1 MNGAG
6 PPDGA
11 LCYRVPNRGDMST
24 DPIPY
29 GDLEEGRNCN
39 YWELDPTL
47 QFEARRVYPD
57 DEYEWAEERLSAFGE
72 VLGHR
77 LADTADRIDKEGH
90 ELRSFDKYGERLN
103 EVEYHPLIEEQ
114 ERVAYEEFG
123 MTHDPFHAPPG
134 RDEPVGLAHTLLMQA
149 LLCYVDGG
157 FCCPV
162 SMTTGAAIVL
172 DKFDDGDLE
181 EYFRRLTSRDLEEHV
196 EGAMFLTEE
205 QGGSDVGANEVR
217 AEPQD
222 DGTYRLYGEKWFC
235 SNIDAEGAL
244 ALARTPDAPDGV
256 EGLSLFLVPRTKPDG
271 EVNESH
277 FRRLKDKLGT
287 ISVPTGEIEFQG
299 AEAYLV
305 GEEQEGFKYMAEMMN
320 FERLTN
326 ATGAVGIM
334 GRALLEAKV
343 RAANREAFGGPL
355 EEKPLM
361 RRDLVDMAV
370 DYEAATVF
378 TFEGARLLDERER
391 RASLRDAERASG
403 EGTDP
408 RDDAGSGDD
417 VYRLLRLFVPVA
429 KYKTA
434 RMSVETTSYAME
446 VLGGN
451 GYVREHTTERLLR
464 DAQVLPIWEG
474 PSNVLALDTLR
485 ALNREDAHE
494 ALLPYVREK
503 LDGVEHPLLEALAG
517 DVEERFRELQNAL
530 ATLAAEDGDYAQY
543 HAKRLSD
550 LIFDVVTAA
559 LLLEEA
565 QWAIDEEGDGRKALV
580 ARRFVETRFGDDEA
594 YGVTSG
600 ERAAMEDATFEAVV
614 KHAGVEP
621 DSLVETAAA
630 DD

>member
-1 MNGAG
+1 MA
-6 PPDGA
+6 A
-11 LCYRVPNRGDMST
+11 
-24 DPIPY
+24 DPISY
-29 GDLEEGRNCN
+29 GDYEEGRNCN

-47 QFEARRVYPD
+47 RFEARRVYP
-57 DEYEWAEERLSAFGE
+57 EAEFEWAEPVLDEFGE

-77 LADTADRIDKEGH
+77 MADTADRIDREGH
-90 ELRSFDKYGERLN
+90 ELRSFDKYGDRLN
-103 EVEYHPLIEEQ
+103 EVEYHPLVGEQ
-114 ERVAYEEFG
+114 EEIVYEEFG
-123 MTHDPFHAPPG
+123 VTHDAFHAPPG
-134 RDEPVGLAHTLLMQA
+134 REEPLGLSHALMMQA
-149 LLCYVDGG
+149 LLSYVDAG

-162 SMTTGAAIVL
+162 SMTNGAAIVL
-172 DKFDDGDLE
+172 EKFDDGTLE
-181 EYFRRLTSRDLEEHV
+181 EYFQGLTSRDLESHI

-217 AEPQD
+217 AERT
-222 DGTYRLYGEKWFC
+222 GEEGVYELYGEKWFC

-271 EVNESH
+271 GVNDAH
-277 FRRLKDKLGT
+277 FRRLKNKLGT
-287 ISVPTGEIEFQG
+287 ISVPTGEIQYEG

-305 GEEQEGFKYMAEMMN
+305 GEEQRGFKYMAEMMN

-326 ATGAVGIM
+326 ATGAVGVM

-343 RAANREAFGGPL
+343 RAAGREAFGDTID
-355 EEKPLM
+355 EYPLM
-361 RRDLVDMAV
+361 RRDLVDMTV
-370 DYEAATVF
+370 DYEAAAAF
-378 TFEGARLLDERER
+378 SFEAARLLDERER
-391 RASLRDAERASG
+391 TSRDATGA
-403 EGTDP
+403 
-408 RDDAGSGDD
+408 DDSAA
-417 VYRLLRLFVPVA
+417 YQLMRLFIPVA

-446 VLGGN
+446 ILGGN

-494 ALLPYVREK
+494 VLLPYVQER
-503 LDGVEHPLLEALAG
+503 LDAVEHPLLERLA
-517 DVEERFRELQNAL
+517 DTVEDEFRGLQNAL
-530 ATLAAEDGDYAQY
+530 ATLATEDGDYAQY
-543 HAKRLSD
+543 HAKRLAD

-559 LLLEEA
+559 LLLAEA
-565 QWAIDEEGDGRKALV
+565 RTAIDRDDDGRKALV
-580 ARRFVETRFGDDEA
+580 ARRFVRTRFDEGAA

-600 ERAAMEDATFEAVV
+600 ERFAMEDDVFAAIA
-614 KHAGVEP
+614 HYADVEP
-621 DSLVETAAA
+621 ASLVEAAPA

>member
-1 MNGAG
+1 MA
-6 PPDGA
+6 A
-11 LCYRVPNRGDMST
+11 
-24 DPIPY
+24 DPISY
-29 GDLEEGRNCN
+29 GDYEEGRNCN

-47 QFEARRVYPD
+47 RFEARRVYP
-57 DEYEWAEERLSAFGE
+57 EAEFEWAEPVLEEFGE

-77 LADTADRIDKEGH
+77 MADTADRIDREGH
-90 ELRSFDKYGERLN
+90 ELRSFDKYGDRLN
-103 EVEYHPLIEEQ
+103 EVEYHPLVGEQ
-114 ERVAYEEFG
+114 EEIVYEEFG
-123 MTHDPFHAPPG
+123 VTHDAFHAPPG
-134 RDEPVGLAHTLLMQA
+134 REEPLGLSHALMMQA
-149 LLCYVDGG
+149 LLSYVDAG

-162 SMTTGAAIVL
+162 SMTNGAAIVL
-172 DKFDDGDLE
+172 EKFDDGTLE
-181 EYFRRLTSRDLEEHV
+181 EYFQGLTSRDLESHI

-217 AEPQD
+217 AERT
-222 DGTYRLYGEKWFC
+222 GEEGVYELYGEKWFC

-271 EVNESH
+271 GVNDAH
-277 FRRLKDKLGT
+277 FRRLKNKLGT
-287 ISVPTGEIEFQG
+287 ISVPTGEIQYEG

-305 GEEQEGFKYMAEMMN
+305 GEEQRGFKYMAEMMN

-326 ATGAVGIM
+326 ATGAVGVM

-343 RAANREAFGGPL
+343 RAAGREAFGDTID
-355 EEKPLM
+355 EYPLM
-361 RRDLVDMAV
+361 RRDLVDMTV
-370 DYEAATVF
+370 DYEAAAAF
-378 TFEGARLLDERER
+378 SFEAARLLDERER
-391 RASLRDAERASG
+391 TSRDATGA
-403 EGTDP
+403 
-408 RDDAGSGDD
+408 DDSAA
-417 VYRLLRLFVPVA
+417 YQLMRLFIPVA

-446 VLGGN
+446 ILGGN

-494 ALLPYVREK
+494 ALLPYVQER
-503 LDGVEHPLLEALAG
+503 LDAVEHPLLERLA
-517 DVEERFRELQNAL
+517 DTVEDEFRGLQNAL
-530 ATLAAEDGDYAQY
+530 ATLATEDGDYAQY
-543 HAKRLSD
+543 HAKRLAD

-559 LLLEEA
+559 LLLAEA
-565 QWAIDEEGDGRKALV
+565 QTAIDRDDDGRKALV
-580 ARRFVETRFGDDEA
+580 ARRFVRTRFDEGAA

-600 ERAAMEDATFEAVV
+600 ERFAMEDDVFAAIA
-614 KHAGVEP
+614 HYADVEP
-621 DSLVETAAA
+621 ASLVEAAPA

>member
-1 MNGAG
+1 MA
-6 PPDGA
+6 A
-11 LCYRVPNRGDMST
+11 
-24 DPIPY
+24 DPISY
-29 GDLEEGRNCN
+29 GDYEEGRNCN

-47 QFEARRVYPD
+47 RFEARRVYP
-57 DEYEWAEERLSAFGE
+57 EAEFEWAEPVLEEFGE

-77 LADTADRIDKEGH
+77 MADTADRIDREGH
-90 ELRSFDKYGERLN
+90 ELRSFDKYGDRLN
-103 EVEYHPLIEEQ
+103 EVEYHPLVGEQ
-114 ERVAYEEFG
+114 EEIVYEEFG
-123 MTHDPFHAPPG
+123 VTHDAFHAPPG
-134 RDEPVGLAHTLLMQA
+134 REEPLGLSHALMMQA
-149 LLCYVDGG
+149 LLSYVDAG

-162 SMTTGAAIVL
+162 SMTNGAAIVL
-172 DKFDDGDLE
+172 EKFDDGTLE
-181 EYFRRLTSRDLEEHV
+181 EYFQGLTSRDLESHI

-217 AEPQD
+217 AERT
-222 DGTYRLYGEKWFC
+222 GEEGVYELYGEKWFC

-271 EVNESH
+271 GVNDAH
-277 FRRLKDKLGT
+277 FRRLKNKLGT
-287 ISVPTGEIEFQG
+287 ISVPTGEIQYEG

-305 GEEQEGFKYMAEMMN
+305 GEEQRGFKYMAEMMN

-326 ATGAVGIM
+326 ATGAVGVM

-343 RAANREAFGGPL
+343 RAAGREAFGDTID
-355 EEKPLM
+355 EYPLM
-361 RRDLVDMAV
+361 RRDLVDMTV
-370 DYEAATVF
+370 DYEAAAAF
-378 TFEGARLLDERER
+378 SFEAARLLDERER
-391 RASLRDAERASG
+391 TSRDATGA
-403 EGTDP
+403 
-408 RDDAGSGDD
+408 DDSAA
-417 VYRLLRLFVPVA
+417 YQLMRLFIPVA

-446 VLGGN
+446 ILGGN

-494 ALLPYVREK
+494 ALLPYVQER
-503 LDGVEHPLLEALAG
+503 LDAVEHPLLERLA
-517 DVEERFRELQNAL
+517 DTVEDEFRGLQNAL
-530 ATLAAEDGDYAQY
+530 ATLATEDGDYAQY
-543 HAKRLSD
+543 HAKRLAD

-559 LLLEEA
+559 LLLAEA
-565 QWAIDEEGDGRKALV
+565 RTAIDRDDDGRKALV
-580 ARRFVETRFGDDEA
+580 ARRFVRTRFDEGAA

-600 ERAAMEDATFEAVV
+600 ERFAMEDDVFAAIA
-614 KHAGVEP
+614 HYADVEP
-621 DSLVETAAA
+621 ASLVEAAPA

>member
-1 MNGAG
+1 MR
-6 PPDGA
+6 DVA
-11 LCYRVPNRGDMST
+11 LCNGVANHQNMST
-24 DPIPY
+24 DPIQY
-29 GDLEEGRNCN
+29 ADYDEGRNCN
-39 YWELDPTL
+39 YWALDRTL
-47 QFEARRVYPD
+47 QFEARRIYPD
-57 DEYEWAEERLSAFGE
+57 DEFEWAEDVLSEFGE

-77 LADTADRIDKEGH
+77 MADTADRIDTEGH
-90 ELRSFDKYGERLN
+90 ELKSFDKYGDRLN
-103 EVEYHPLIEEQ
+103 EVEYHPLIHEQ
-114 ERVAYEEFG
+114 EAIAYEQFG
-123 MTHDPFHAPPG
+123 LTHDAFHAPPG
-134 RDEPVGLAHTLLMQA
+134 RDEPVGLSHTLMMQA
-149 LLCYVDGG
+149 LLSYVDGG

-172 DKFDDGDLE
+172 DTFDDGDLT
-181 EYFRRLTSRDLEEHV
+181 EYFEGLTARDLDDHI

-244 ALARTPDAPDGV
+244 ALARTSDAPDGV

-287 ISVPTGEIEFQG
+287 ISVPTGEIEFEG

-305 GEEQEGFKYMAEMMN
+305 GDEQEGFKYMAEMMN

-326 ATGAVGIM
+326 ATGAIGIM

-343 RAANREAFGGPL
+343 RAAQREAFGNPID
-355 EEKPLM
+355 EYPLM

-370 DYEAATVF
+370 DYEAAAAF
-378 TFEGARLLDERER
+378 SFEGARLLDEREQV
-391 RASLRDAERASG
+391 
-403 EGTDP
+403 
-408 RDDAGSGDD
+408 GDD
-417 VYRLLRLFVPVA
+417 SDAYKLMRLFIPVA
-429 KYKTA
+429 KYKTG
-434 RMSVETTSYAME
+434 RMAVETTSYAME

-474 PSNVLALDTLR
+474 PSNILALDALR
-485 ALNREDAHE
+485 ALNHENAHE
-494 ALLPYVREK
+494 ALLPYVQEK
-503 LDGVEHPLLEALAG
+503 LAAVEHPLLESLA
-517 DVEERFRELQNAL
+517 ESTESRFQELQTALGTL
-530 ATLAAEDGDYAQY
+530 ATEDGDYAQY

-559 LLLEEA
+559 LFLEEA
-565 QWAIDEEGDGRKALV
+565 QWQIDEEGNGRKALV
-580 ARRFVETRFGDDEA
+580 AQQFIKTRFGDDDA
-594 YGVTSG
+594 YGVASG
-600 ERAAMEDATFEAVV
+600 ERFAMEDDVFESITRYASI
-614 KHAGVEP
+614 EP
-621 DSLVETAAA
+621 ESLVEAPAA

>member
-1 MNGAG
+1 M
-6 PPDGA
+6 
-11 LCYRVPNRGDMST
+11 
-24 DPIPY
+24 
-29 GDLEEGRNCN
+29 
-39 YWELDPTL
+39 
-47 QFEARRVYPD
+47 
-57 DEYEWAEERLSAFGE
+57 
-72 VLGHR
+72 
-77 LADTADRIDKEGH
+77 
-90 ELRSFDKYGERLN
+90 
-103 EVEYHPLIEEQ
+103 
-114 ERVAYEEFG
+114 
-123 MTHDPFHAPPG
+123 
-134 RDEPVGLAHTLLMQA
+134 MQA
-149 LLCYVDGG
+149 LLSYVDGG

-172 DKFDDGDLE
+172 DKFDDGDLS
-181 EYFRRLTSRDLEEHV
+181 EYFEGLTARDLEEHI

-271 EVNESH
+271 DVNESH

-305 GEEQEGFKYMAEMMN
+305 GEEGEGFKYMAEMMN

-343 RAANREAFGGPL
+343 RAANREAFGSRL
-355 EEKPLM
+355 EEYPLM
-361 RRDLVDMAV
+361 RRDLVDMQV

-391 RASLRDAERASG
+391 
-403 EGTDP
+403 T
-408 RDDAGSGDD
+408 DAGSGDD

-429 KYKTA
+429 KYRTA
-434 RMSVETTSYAME
+434 RMAVETTSYAME

-474 PSNVLALDTLR
+474 PSNILALDTLR

-494 ALLPYVREK
+494 ALLPYVQVK
-503 LDGVEHPLLEALAG
+503 LDAVEHPSLEELAD
-517 DVEERFRELQNAL
+517 DVEEHFLELQNAL
-530 ATLAAEDGDYAQY
+530 ATLATEDGDYAQY

-565 QWAIDEEGDGRKALV
+565 QWQIDEASNGRKAFV

-600 ERAAMEDATFEAVV
+600 ERFAMEDDAFAAITQY
-614 KHAGVEP
+614 AGVEP
-621 DSLVETAAA
+621 GSLVEAAPA